1 MLVQIEV
8 VTLINKRGC
17 MHEMG
22 CRKPNHVLDAS
33 FAHLPLPA
41 RQITIYNDQPLLKP
55 SGNVDQTVKMRHSSP
70 QSKAEPL
77 IDKDDWAFRLVQ

>member
-17 MHEMG
+17 MHEMV

-33 FAHLPLPA
+33 FAHLPLPLPA
-41 RQITIYNDQPLLKP
+41 RQITTFNDQPFLKLP
-55 SGNVDQTVKMRHSSP
+55 SSNVDQTVKMTLIAPTSAHL
-70 QSKAEPL
+70 PL
-77 IDKDDWAFRLVQ
+77 IDRL